1 MDPLAAILV
10 KEIETRG
17 PIPFSRFM
25 ELALYHPD
33 YGYYRGSPFGRAG
46 DFYTAAQLQPAF
58 GLLVRELVKRIFPA
72 TKVFVDWGA
81 GREDLREAIQ
91 DLPYCAVQID
101 SNFPETQSAFLF
113 ANELFDAL
121 PVEMY
126 SGEQLLHVDFRAG
139 EFGWWPHEPVFPVRE
154 VRPQIRQL
162 LAEAYAKSLSP
173 ACMVILD
180 YGYRGG
186 AEQVSGRGTLLAYR
200 QHRISENVLAYP
212 GQQDLTAHVDWDDL
226 QQQAIDAGWQVER
239 FLTLSQLILSLG
251 EEFLAKLQRTAPL
264 QAKSLLFDFGACFDA
279 LVLRK

>member
-10 KEIETRG
+10 KEIEAHG

-33 YGYYRGSPFGRAG
+33 YGYYRGLPFGRAG

-72 TKVFVDWGA
+72 AKVFVDWGA

-101 SNFPETQSAFLF
+101 SDFPETQNAFLF

-121 PVEMY
+121 PVEVF
-126 SGEQLLHVDFRAG
+126 SGEQLLRVDYRGG
-139 EFGWWPHEPVFPVRE
+139 EFQWWPREPVIPVRE
-154 VRPQIRQL
+154 ARPQIGSL
-162 LAEAYAKSLSP
+162 LAKAFASSQSP
-173 ACMVILD
+173 ACLVILD
-180 YGYRGG
+180 YGYLGG
-186 AEQVSGRGTLLAYR
+186 VERISGRGTLLAYH
-200 QHRISENVLAYP
+200 QHRIVENVLAQP
-212 GQQDLTAHVDWDDL
+212 GRQDLTAHVDWDDL
-226 QQQAIDAGWQVER
+226 VKQAEAQGWRVES
-239 FLTLSQLILSLG
+239 FQTLAQLLLSLG
-251 EEFLAKLQRTAPL
+251 EDFLSELHRIAPL
-264 QAKSLLFDFGACFDA
+264 QAKSLLFDFGASFDA